1 MAFTKEDQVIINGIW
16 GDDEPDMSE
25 RDLKALVLGIKIM
38 AEKMAI
44 AHEDG
49 LTVAFEAPTSLH

>member
-1 MAFTKEDQVIINGIW
+1 MTFSKEDEVIIRGIW
-16 GDDEPDMSE
+16 GDDDPDMSE

-49 LTVAFEAPTSLH
+49 LTVAFEAPTNLH